1 MALRRVPSETPGMRS
16 EFADLFWHVRLEP
29 SVLPL
34 LIEGLSSEKT
44 GVCLLCTAA
53 INHMGRDARPALPA
67 ILALLRKELE
77 TPHPAADSGLDIIGM
92 AAGAIGE
99 LTADTECPPGSVE
112 LLCEVLK
119 RASEPQQ
126 GSAADRRVSQGPA
139 AKALEPQKESE
150 MAEAVWSLGI
160 LGRSA
165 VFAVP
170 LLVSIFDATPEGSDD
185 LRGLIA
191 ESLAEIARGTPDED
205 RVRDGLATAL
215 KTAPKDQ
222 KTVIAGAPASGPE
235 VGTAC
240 PGAQADSS
248 RWQSLA
254 DTARSISSIATWNAC
269 A

>member
-1 MALRRVPSETPGMRS
+1 MCVSFARRRSTTWAATPGQRCRRFS
-16 EFADLFWHVRLEP
+16 R
-29 SVLPL
+29 
-34 LIEGLSSEKT
+34 
-44 GVCLLCTAA
+44 
-53 INHMGRDARPALPA
+53 
-67 ILALLRKELE
+67 LLRKELE

-222 KTVIAGAPASGPE
+222 KTVIRGALWRLGPKSE
-235 VGTAC
+235 QLVPELRQIPPDG
-240 PGAQADSS
+240 S
-248 RWQSLA
+248 RSRIRRVRYP
-254 DTARSISSIATWNAC
+254 RSRRGMPVRE
-269 A
+269 